1 MNIYKHLTL
10 NAEHLQRFPFRREL
24 VMQAYLIENQ
34 EILGLDDD
42 LFSGDNVE
50 IIEEELHLAG
60 GRSSKNTDGR
70 LDVLALYSNEHI
82 AVVELK
88 LGELKKVHL
97 EQLEDYL
104 EQRDKILEQGNLL
117 DKLPESVGG
126 SRSWIGVLVGE
137 SIDPDLGLKL
147 KKGYAYGDDEIPI
160 VALTINRFSSSNGS
174 TYVMTDAFHNIKKN
188 TKDYTKY
195 KFNGAIYGKGKL
207 VLAVIKQ
214 YVEENPDVTYAGLEK
229 MFLKNLQGG
238 YGCFVEREGALKT
251 RAEKGP
257 PSRFY
262 LKEDEE
268 IKIKGCSIAVCT
280 QWGRGNLDK
289 FIKKIESDLNWK
301 IEPQS

>member
-50 IIEEELHLAG
+50 IIEEELPVVG
-60 GRSSKNTDGR
+60 GRFSKNTDGR
-70 LDVLALYSNEHI
+70 LDVLALYSNEYI

-88 LGELKKVHL
+88 LGELKEEHL

-104 EQRDKILEQGNLL
+104 KQRDKILEQGNLL
-117 DKLPESVGG
+117 DKLPESDGG
-126 SRSWIGVLVGE
+126 SRRWVGVLVGE
-137 SIDPDLGLKL
+137 SIDPGLGLKL

-160 VALTINRFSSSNGS
+160 VALTINRFCSSNGS
-174 TYVMTDAFHNIKKN
+174 TYVTTDAFHDIKKN

-214 YVEENPDVTYAGLEK
+214 YVEENPDVTYAELEK
-229 MFLKNLQGG
+229 KFPKKLQGSH
-238 YGCFVEREGALKT
+238 GCFVKKELALKIC
-251 RAEKGP
+251 AEKGKK
-257 PSRFY
+257 RHF

-280 QWGRGNLDK
+280 EWGRGNIDN
-289 FIKKIESDLNWK
+289 FIKNNDLPLNWK

>member
-50 IIEEELHLAG
+50 IIEEELHLVD

-70 LDVLALYSNEHI
+70 LDVLALYSNEYI

-88 LGELKKVHL
+88 LGELKEAHL

-104 EQRDKILEQGNLL
+104 KQRGKILEQDNLL
-117 DKLPESVGG
+117 DKLPESDEE
-126 SRSWIGVLVGE
+126 SRRWIGVLVGE
-137 SIDPDLGLKL
+137 SIDSGLGLKL
-147 KKGYAYGDDEIPI
+147 KKGHVYDEKIPI
-160 VALTINRFSSSNGS
+160 VALTINRFCSSNGN
-174 TYVMTDAFHNIKKN
+174 TYVMTDAFHDIKTN
-188 TKDYTKY
+188 TKNYTKY

-214 YVEENPDVTYAGLEK
+214 YVEENPDVTYAELEK
-229 MFLKNLQGG
+229 KFPKNLQGSH
-238 YGCFVEREGALKT
+238 GCFVEKERALKL
-251 RAEKGP
+251 RAEKG
-257 PSRFY
+257 RKRHF

-280 QWGRGNLDK
+280 EWGRGNIDK
-289 FIKKIESDLNWK
+289 FIENIELPLNWK